1 MPSITQQI
9 HALSL
14 KSLQLQQVVNAYN
27 EGMAIAVQSRRET
40 LIEVRR
46 LAMDSII
53 HAKTC
58 RHPGA
63 RLSPEIR
70 MANLTY
76 KEMARK
82 IDRLLAPEQ
91 ADDDEIPF

>member
-1 MPSITQQI
+1 MPTITQQLQ
-9 HALSL
+9 ALSL

-27 EGMAIAVQSRRET
+27 EGMAIAVQIRRET
-40 LIEVRR
+40 LIECKR
-46 LAMDSII
+46 LALDSII

-70 MANLTY
+70 IANLAY

-91 ADDDEIPF
+91 ADEDEIPF

>member
-1 MPSITQQI
+1 MPTITQQI

-14 KSLQLQQVVNAYN
+14 KSLQLQQVANAYN
-27 EGMAIAVQSRRET
+27 EGIAIAVQSRRET
-40 LIEVRR
+40 LIEVKR

-53 HAKTC
+53 QPKTC

-63 RLSPEIR
+63 RLAPEIR
-70 MANLTY
+70 IANRAY
-76 KEMARK
+76 EEMARK
-82 IDRLLAPEQ
+82 IDRLIAPDQ